1 MSTKK
6 GELFKKAKENI
17 KFLRLLAKDF
27 PTINAASTEIINLQA
42 ILNLPK
48 GTEHFLSD
56 IHGEYESFLHVLKN
70 ASGVIKRKINDI
82 FGNELNEQ
90 EVRALA
96 TLIYYPEEKMEL
108 VKKTEKNIE
117 QWYELTLQRLIKI
130 ARVIISKY
138 TKSKVR
144 KTLTKDF
151 SYIIEELI
159 YENSNRLNK
168 VEYYQQIIST
178 MIELG
183 RAGDFI
189 KAVSELIQRLA
200 VDRLHIVGDIFDRGP
215 GSEIIM
221 DALMK
226 HHSVD
231 IQWGNHDI
239 LWMGAAAGSKAC
251 VANVIRISL
260 RYGNTTTLE
269 NGYGIN
275 LLPLAAF
282 ALETYPDEKNKMFNP
297 KLAPGEV
304 RHEYPENLMRKMH
317 KAISIIQF
325 KLEGQL
331 IERRPNFEMENRRFL
346 NSLDLENGT
355 VVIDGKTWELND
367 KYFPTFDKENPYWL
381 TEEEHRVITKI
392 KSSFEMSEK
401 LQTHTRFLYSKGSVY
416 LTYNSNLLLHGCVPV
431 EEDGSFTE
439 VKVNGNS
446 YSGKTFIDRIDMLAR
461 EGYYSKDN
469 SETKFYGSDVLW
481 YLWCGPK
488 SCVFGKEKMTT
499 FERYFI
505 ENKESHK
512 EPKNAYFKLKNNKE
526 FCKKILVEFGLDP
539 ENSHIVNGHVP
550 VKVKKGEHPL
560 KAEGM
565 VIDIDGGFSKTYQ
578 PQTGIAGYTLIYN
591 SYGMILVSHESFES
605 TKKAIEEEKDIFS
618 SKILLES
625 ATQRIRIK
633 NTDTGKI
640 LKNQVDDLKLLLFAY
655 KKGVIKEKISKNILN
670 LY

>member
-1 MSTKK
+1 MYKDSD
-6 GELFKKAKENI
+6 EMLKKAKENI

-56 IHGEYESFLHVLKN
+56 IHGEYESFIHVLKN

-82 FGNELNEQ
+82 FEGTLTEKEK
-90 EVRALA
+90 RALA
-96 TLIYYPEEKMEL
+96 TLIYYPEEKMAI
-108 VKKTEKNIE
+108 TKNE
-117 QWYELTLQRLIKI
+117 VDDLSEWYELTLYRLIKI
-130 ARVIISKY
+130 ARVITSKY

-144 KTLTKDF
+144 KTLSKDF
-151 SYIIEELI
+151 AYIIEELI

-168 VEYYQQIIST
+168 EEYYKQIVST

-183 RAGDFI
+183 RAQDFI

-215 GSEIIM
+215 GAEIIM
-221 DALMK
+221 DALMN
-226 HHSVD
+226 HHSID

-251 VANVIRISL
+251 VANVIRICL
-260 RYGNTTTLE
+260 RYGNTSTLE
-269 NGYGIN
+269 TGYGIN

-282 ALETYPDEKNKMFNP
+282 ALETYPDEKNEKFNP

-304 RHEYPENLMRKMH
+304 RHEYPEDLLRKMH

-325 KLEGQL
+325 KLEGQV
-331 IERRPNFEMENRRFL
+331 IERRPIFEMEKRRFL
-346 NSLDLENGT
+346 DTLDLQKGT
-355 VVIDGKTWELND
+355 VVIEGKEWKLND
-367 KYFPTFDKENPYWL
+367 TYFPTFDKNNPYWL
-381 TEEEHRVITKI
+381 TDEEHRVISKLTNSFI
-392 KSSFEMSEK
+392 KSDK
-401 LQTHTRFLYSKGSVY
+401 LQTHTRFLYSKGSMY
-416 LTYNSNLLLHGCVPV
+416 LTYNSNLLMHGCVPV
-431 EEDGSFTE
+431 NEDGSFAE
-439 VKVNGNS
+439 VKVNGKS
-446 YSGKTFIDRIDMLAR
+446 YKGKAFIDRMDMLAR
-461 EGYYSKDN
+461 EGYYSKD
-469 SETKFYGSDVLW
+469 SAGAKFYGSDVLW

-488 SCVFGKEKMTT
+488 SSVFGKEKMTT

-505 ENKESHK
+505 DDKEAHK
-512 EPKNAYFKLKNNKE
+512 EPKNPYFKLKNDKE
-526 FCKKILVEFGLDP
+526 FCKKVLVEFGLDP

-550 VKVKKGEHPL
+550 VKVRKGEQPI
-560 KAEGM
+560 KAGGI
-565 VIDIDGGFSKTYQ
+565 VIDIDGGFSKAYQ

-591 SYGMILVSHESFES
+591 SFGMILVSHEPFES

-625 ATQRIRIK
+625 ATKRIRIK
-633 NTDTGKI
+633 DTDTGKK
-640 LKNQVDDLKLLLFAY
+640 LKNQVDDLKLLLFAF
-655 KKGVIKEKISKNILN
+655 KKGLIKELEVKG
-670 LY
+670 

>member
-1 MSTKK
+1 MSLETEKMH
-6 GELFKKAKENI
+6 ELANKNI
-17 KFLRLLAKDF
+17 KFLRLLANDF

-56 IHGEYESFLHVLKN
+56 VHGEYEPFIHVLKN

-82 FGNELNEQ
+82 FESTLSEQ
-90 EVRALA
+90 EKRSLA
-96 TLIYYPEEKMEL
+96 TLIYYPEEKLNIVEDE
-108 VKKTEKNIE
+108 VENIE
-117 QWYELTLQRLIKI
+117 EWYEITLYRLIKI
-130 ARVIISKY
+130 ARVIVSKY

-144 KTLTKDF
+144 KTLPKDF

-159 YENSNRLNK
+159 YENTNRLNK
-168 VEYYQQIIST
+168 EQYYKQIVST

-183 RAGDFI
+183 RARDFI

-215 GSEIIM
+215 GAEIIM

-251 VANVIRISL
+251 IANVIRISL
-260 RYGNTTTLE
+260 RYGNTSTLE
-269 NGYGIN
+269 TGYGIN

-282 ALETYPDEKNKMFNP
+282 ALEVYPDEKNEKFNP

-304 RHEYPENLMRKMH
+304 RHEYPKELLRKMH

-325 KLEGQL
+325 KLEGQI
-331 IERRPNFEMENRRFL
+331 IEKRPIFEMDNRNFLDTLDVENK
-346 NSLDLENGT
+346 EVT
-355 VVIDGKTWELND
+355 IDGKTWKIND
-367 KYFPTFDKENPYWL
+367 DYFPTFDKSNPYWL
-381 TEEEHRVITKI
+381 SDEEFRVISKLTE
-392 KSSFEMSEK
+392 SFLKSEK
-401 LQTHTRFLYSKGSVY
+401 LQTHTRFLYSKGSMY
-416 LTYNSNLLLHGCVPV
+416 LKYNSNLLIHGCVPV
-431 EEDGSFTE
+431 DENGEFLE
-439 VKVNGNS
+439 VKVNGDT
-446 YSGKTFIDRIDMLAR
+446 YKGKSFVDRMDRLAR

-469 SETKFYGSDVLW
+469 TESKYYGSDVLW

-488 SCVFGKEKMTT
+488 SPVFGKAKMTT

-505 ENKESHK
+505 EDKESHK
-512 EPKNAYFKLKNNKE
+512 EPKNLYFKLKNDKA

-539 ENSHIVNGHVP
+539 ENSHIINGHVP
-550 VKVKKGEHPL
+550 VKVKKGEQPL
-560 KAEGM
+560 KADGK
-565 VIDIDGGFSKTYQ
+565 VIDIDGGFSKAYQ

-591 SYGMILVSHESFES
+591 SYGMILVSHEPFES

-618 SKILLES
+618 SKILLKEV
-625 ATQRIRIK
+625 TKRIRIK
-633 NTDTGKI
+633 DTDTGKK
-640 LKNQVDDLKLLLFAY
+640 LKNQVDDLKLLLFAF
-655 KKGVIKEKISKNILN
+655 KKGIVKEKIVK
-670 LY
+670 